1 MKLRKELLICMLCI
15 PSYLLAYDSFS
26 IGYGI
31 NKFQSATFYKKHVL
45 YGLDFLHFSISSEYS
60 ETNYGQYGYTSDS
73 SDGKMSINVFMPR
86 LGFKMPLKHSGKV
99 KTYNQIEGYLIVP
112 FLSTDGEFELER
124 EDEEKIKDAL
134 DLMGLKASHV
144 VEYMFTDQFSLT
156 ANVGINWI
164 IHTYNQKEEQF
175 DNGNNS
181 YAESSET
188 ELRTMLGMT
197 YTKLSL
203 NFKLDKL
210 EEKFKLD

>member
-1 MKLRKELLICMLCI
+1 M
-15 PSYLLAYDSFS
+15 
-26 IGYGI
+26 
-31 NKFQSATFYKKHVL
+31 
-45 YGLDFLHFSISSEYS
+45 
-60 ETNYGQYGYTSDS
+60 
-73 SDGKMSINVFMPR
+73 
-86 LGFKMPLKHSGKV
+86 
-99 KTYNQIEGYLIVP
+99 
-112 FLSTDGEFELER
+112 
-124 EDEEKIKDAL
+124 EEKIKDAL

-164 IHTYNQKEEQF
+164 IHTYNQKEENI

-181 YAESSET
+181 YAENSET
-188 ELRTMLGMT
+188 KLRTMLGMT